1 MDNNKQVA
9 ENSNGANPAIMQ
21 TPKRLIAAS
30 DRCDATKTRRP
41 ICTAASTDELAAV
54 TIKVNKSAALELVQR
69 AYQIQGSAI

>member
-41 ICTAASTDELAAV
+41 ICTAASTD
-54 TIKVNKSAALELVQR
+54 
-69 AYQIQGSAI
+69 